1 MTTQITEQ
9 LRERISRLPLA
20 PGVYLFKNASGEI
33 IYIGKAARLRNR
45 VRSYFAKRGQWAWT
59 EVMARQITDFE
70 YITTDSERE
79 ALTLETH
86 LIKEHRPRFNIL
98 MRDDKSYLYLK
109 ITVKDEF
116 PRVTTTR
123 KLVSD
128 GARYFGP
135 FPSGEAGVRQVLR
148 YLRLVFPFRT
158 ALERPEKMLQQPAL
172 DYYVKHYGGSYG
184 AGLDP
189 AVYRRIIDR
198 LISFLDGKYEAVLR
212 DLRRRMEEAAQA
224 EQFELAARLR
234 DQVSVIERLGAEQ
247 KVAQTNLTDQDV
259 VGIHREP
266 GRAAVNLFHVR
277 EGRVVRRERFL
288 LELAPEQEA
297 AEALGQFLTQYYSQA
312 GEVPREVL
320 LSEAP
325 ADLEESREDLCRLA
339 GRKVQVNVPSRG
351 FKKKLAALAT
361 KNAAEYLAAEE
372 AKFLADRARLDSAG
386 TELARALGLPG
397 PPRRIECYDNSNLQG
412 SDATSSMVVF
422 EEGKPKKGQY
432 RRFKVKTVEGIDD
445 YATMREILTRRFGRL
460 PSVIPSEVEGTGRS
474 MQHQHRDS
482 STRLPEKPAQNDKKD
497 ESFQARPDLILID
510 GGKGQLRAAKR
521 VLDELNLDVP
531 VIGLAKREEEVFQVS
546 GKGFKRILLP
556 YRSEGLYL
564 LQRIRDEAH
573 RFAVSY
579 HTHLR
584 ARSVRGSALDTIP
597 GVGPATR
604 KKLLKTFGSL
614 QGVRAASEAEL
625 AAAIGPAKAKQVKQA
640 L

>member
-1 MTTQITEQ
+1 MTTQTQEQ
-9 LRERISRLPLA
+9 LKERIGRLPLS

-33 IYIGKAARLRNR
+33 IYIGKASKLRNR
-45 VRSYFAKRGQWAWT
+45 VRSYFAKRGQQWPWT
-59 EVMARQITDFE
+59 QVMVRQISDFE
-70 YITTDSERE
+70 YITTDSDRE

-123 KLVSD
+123 KLAAD

-135 FPSGEAGVRQVLR
+135 FPSGEFGVRQVLR

-172 DYYVKHYGGSYG
+172 DYYVKYYGGSYG
-184 AGLDP
+184 DGLDP

-198 LISFLDGKYEAVLR
+198 LVSFLDGKYEHVLE
-212 DLRRRMEEAAQA
+212 DLRSRMEEAAGSQ
-224 EQFELAARLR
+224 QFELAARLR
-234 DQVSVIERLGAEQ
+234 DQISVIERLSTEQ
-247 KVAQTNLTDQDV
+247 KVAQPRAADQDV
-259 VGIHREP
+259 IGIHREP
-266 GRAAVNLFHVR
+266 GRAAVNVFHVR

-288 LELAPEQEA
+288 LDLAPEQGAE
-297 AEALGQFLTQYYSQA
+297 EALGQFLTRYYTQA

-325 ADLEESREDLCRLA
+325 AELEEVTADLCRIAL
-339 GRKVQVNVPSRG
+339 RKVRLEVPSRG
-351 FKKKLAALAT
+351 FKKKLAALAA

-372 AKFLADRARLDSAG
+372 ARFMADRSRLDGARR
-386 TELARALGLPG
+386 ELAASLGIDSDLT
-397 PPRRIECYDNSNLQG
+397 RIECYDNSNLQG
-412 SDATSSMVVF
+412 GDAASSMVVF
-422 EEGKPKKGQY
+422 EDGKPKKGQY

-445 YATMREILTRRFGRL
+445 YATMREIMTRRFG
-460 PSVIPSEVEGTGRS
+460 SGEGRK
-474 MQHQHRDS
+474 
-482 STRLPEKPAQNDKKD
+482 ED
-497 ESFQARPDLILID
+497 ESFTARPDLIVID
-510 GGKGQLRAAKR
+510 GGKGQLSAAR
-521 VLDELNLDVP
+521 EVLGELGVEVP
-531 VIGLAKREEEVFQVS
+531 VIGLAKREEEVFQPS

-556 YRSEGLYL
+556 YRSEALYL

-579 HTHLR
+579 HTNLR
-584 ARSVRGSALDTIP
+584 GRSVRTSALDAVP
-597 GVGPATR
+597 GVGVATR
-604 KKLLKTFGSL
+604 KKLLKRFGSL
-614 QGVRAASEAEL
+614 SGVKDATEEQLAET
-625 AAAIGPAKAKQVKQA
+625 IGSAKAKQVKQA